1 MNDKMVLR
9 KKLLIHIV
17 DKCTYVDK
25 CGRPLEN
32 KVFGVNFDDKV
43 RQMPGPE
50 VATMVP
56 I

>member
-17 DKCTYVDK
+17 DKCTS

-50 VATMVP
+50 VATMIP